1 MKDYNTLFDEL
12 EKKVLVSNGSSNFEN
27 MNLLMSNI
35 EVPVEICS
43 TFDSSNIKI
52 DNARNELFNCLKRI
66 ILEVP
71 NENSMTFNDIE
82 LNALK
87 IQINKM
93 MNGKISSSISN
104 SFNSIYFILYLHQT
118 NEIFIFK
125 RFGFNKY
132 LDNIVL
138 ECILKIFNAKSFKFV
153 TDVFDK
159 AYGEQLNNYLGC
171 TDETDVSKG
180 TNIYSLKWFLN
191 DFIRIENYDGLEKKI
206 KDFEQKVLDY
216 FSVYELKKLK
226 DKTKFNFKR
235 IVLNRLINFDYSKL
249 TADIME
255 LPENTKERIRSANLS
270 NDDFNYIKNQYL
282 FKNFYS
288 TFLSDNDYSE
298 SFCTAEWLYS
308 SIKQAKSIDLT
319 IIGMGYIKCLEQ
331 LIFEILKKN
340 GNAINK
346 KKTIGEMAFLFSDN
360 KDYFGDIDYVSKV
373 FIIEKIHEYT
383 KIRNGY
389 FHKDNI
395 KLWSKIDLIR
405 NKTYELLFLL
415 LGSIRVNET
424 IDNMLHITEINLVND
439 FYKLSEFVD
448 YYSGVPY
455 LIEYTNEIKK
465 WYIGLPDSKTIYFDN
480 GIVKYSGVYFKPLRI
495 FNDEIDNVSFFDTSK
510 MPSKIFIGKLTIGK
524 TPGETCPVA
533 HKLIFEEGKF
543 VGPSIIESANLD
555 Y

>member
-1 MKDYNTLFDEL
+1 MNNYEMLFDEL
-12 EKKVLVSNGSSNFEN
+12 EKKVLISNGSSNFEGI
-27 MNLLMSNI
+27 NLIMSNI
-35 EVPVEICS
+35 DVPVEICS
-43 TFDSSNIKI
+43 TFDTSNIKI
-52 DNARNELFNCLKRI
+52 DIARLELFKCLKKI
-66 ILEVP
+66 ILELP
-71 NENSMTFNDIE
+71 NKSSMSFNDIE

-87 IQINKM
+87 TQINKM
-93 MNGKISSSISN
+93 TNGRISSSISN
-104 SFNSIYFILYLHQT
+104 SFNNIYFILYLHQT

-125 RFGFNKY
+125 RFGLNKN

-138 ECILKIFNAKSFKFV
+138 ECILRIFNAKSYKYV
-153 TDVFDK
+153 SDVFDK
-159 AYGEQLNNYLGC
+159 AYGEQFNYLGC
-171 TDETDVSKG
+171 TDESDVSKG

-249 TADIME
+249 TTDIME

-270 NDDFNYIKNQYL
+270 NDDFNIIKQQYL

-288 TFLSDNDYSE
+288 TFLSDNDFSE

-308 SIKQAKSIDLT
+308 SIKHAKSIDLT
-319 IIGMGYIKCLEQ
+319 IIGMGYIKCVEQ

-340 GNAINK
+340 GKSINK
-346 KKTIGEMAFLFSDN
+346 RKTIREMAFLFSDN
-360 KDYFGDIDYVSKV
+360 KDFFGDIDYVSKV
-373 FIIEKIHEYT
+373 YIIEKIHEYGI
-383 KIRNGY
+383 IRNGY

-395 KLWSKIDLIR
+395 KLWNKIDLIR
-405 NKTYELLFLL
+405 NKTYELLFLF

-424 IDNMLHITEINLVND
+424 IDNMLHITDINLVND

-455 LIEYTNEIKK
+455 LLEYSNDNKK
-465 WYIGLPDSKTIYFDN
+465 WYIGLPDSKVSYLEN
-480 GIVKYSGVYFKPLRI
+480 GLAKYSGLYFKPMGI
-495 FNDEIDNVSFFDTSK
+495 FNDETDNVSFLDNSK
-510 MPSKIFIGKLTIGK
+510 MPSKIYLGKLIIGK
-524 TPGETCPVA
+524 TPNESHPDV
-533 HKLIFEEGKF
+533 HKLIFDDGKF